1 LDRERQTGIPNR
13 EAWCMTGFQF
23 SDETLDGLE
32 RIHGA
37 PSARRGRVDRKGNG
51 QLAHA
56 MLSGSGANSRPQAN
70 RSQRAM
76 ATLERTTRRVPQT
89 VVKITGRIHGAGS
102 VLGAFTYVARLGV
115 ADQEPLPLET
125 SEGNLLARADE
136 MQQLAREWQLHEM
149 SDETRRKGA
158 TALAMV
164 FSMPPGTDPAKVRD
178 AVKDFAEQDMAN
190 RRWVMVLHTDEP
202 HPHVHLIVANRD
214 QDGRRFNPDREFLA
228 HCRERFAEN
237 LRSRGIEA
245 DATRRAARGFPP
257 RLANIAAQKVR
268 EREQRQLVERGAA
281 ADRHRAENMDR
292 VTSIY
297 MRAIDELERHG
308 GNSEV
313 SCAKALRGLVSSMA
327 IMPPDHDAATS
338 RMSEKMEGMLVRLV
352 GTAEKVRASTAKLSE
367 QTKDAVTKADDN
379 QSQRAADR
387 LTRQVQRLEE
397 IILDRQRFERQE
409 KEHERRRD
417 MDGPMR

>member
-1 LDRERQTGIPNR
+1 
-13 EAWCMTGFQF
+13 MTGFRF

-32 RIHGA
+32 RIQGA
-37 PSARRGRVDRKGNG
+37 RAARRGKVDRKGNG
-51 QLAHA
+51 QLARA
-56 MLSGSGANSRPQAN
+56 MLSDSSGNSRPPAN

-76 ATLERTTRRVPQT
+76 ETLERTARRVPQT

-125 SEGNLLARADE
+125 SEGKLLARADE

-164 FSMPPGTDPAKVRD
+164 FSMPPGADPAKVGE
-178 AVKDFAEQDMAN
+178 AVRDFAEQDMAN
-190 RRWVMVLHTDEP
+190 RRWVMVLHTDEA

-237 LRSRGIEA
+237 LRSRGVEA
-245 DATRRAARGFPP
+245 DATRRAARGFP
-257 RLANIAAQKVR
+257 RRRENIATNKVR
-268 EREQRQLVERGAA
+268 ERGQRPLAVPQAA
-281 ADRHRAENMDR
+281 IDRHRAENMER

-308 GNSEV
+308 GNSER
-313 SCAKALRGLVSSMA
+313 SCATALRGLVASMT
-327 IMPPDHDAATS
+327 IMPLDRQTAARLMPDDHRVKLA
-338 RMSEKMEGMLVRLV
+338 RLAEV
-352 GTAEKVRASTAKLSE
+352 TEKVRASAAKLNE
-367 QTKDAVTKADDN
+367 PVKDVAADFSR
-379 QSQRAADR
+379 QRLQRAAER
-387 LTRQVQRLEE
+387 LSQQAREMEKL
-397 IILDRQRFERQE
+397 ILDRERTLRIDR
-409 KEHERRRD
+409 ERRRDRD
-417 MDGPMR
+417 MDGPTR

>member
-1 LDRERQTGIPNR
+1 MR
-13 EAWCMTGFQF
+13 GFQF

-32 RIHGA
+32 RIQGA
-37 PSARRGRVDRKGNG
+37 PAARRGKVDRKGNG
-51 QLAHA
+51 QLTRA
-56 MLSGSGANSRPQAN
+56 MLSGRGENFRPPAN

-76 ATLERTTRRVPQT
+76 EALERTTRRVPQT

-115 ADQEPLPLET
+115 TDQEPLPLET
-125 SEGNLLARADE
+125 SEGQLLARADE

-164 FSMPPGTDPAKVRD
+164 FSMPPGTDPAIVRE
-178 AVKDFAEQDMAN
+178 AVKEFAEQDMVN
-190 RRWVMVLHTDEP
+190 RRWVMVLHTDEA

-237 LRSRGIEA
+237 LRSRGVEA

-257 RLANIAAQKVR
+257 RREDIAAQKAR
-268 EREQRQLVERGAA
+268 ERQQRPSAGSRTAFDQY
-281 ADRHRAENMDR
+281 RAENTER

-297 MRAIDELERHG
+297 MRAVEELERHG
-308 GNSEV
+308 GNSEL
-313 SCAKALRGLVSSMA
+313 SCAKALRGLIAAMA
-327 IMPPDHDAATS
+327 ITSPDREVASPLMPENSA
-338 RMSEKMEGMLVRLV
+338 VRLAQL
-352 GTAEKVRASTAKLSE
+352 AEAADKLRASTAKLNE
-367 QTKDAVTKADDN
+367 LTKDSAEKIGSTKP
-379 QSQRAADR
+379 QGAAGR
-387 LTRQVQRLEE
+387 LSRQAQRLEE
-397 IILDRQRFERQE
+397 MILDRHPAVRQV
-409 KEHERRRD
+409 RARD
-417 MDGPMR
+417 RARDIEGPSR